1 MALIHTLLGILLIG
15 PFVLL
20 LVGYWRGRRQ
30 PLTPPEKHVSI
41 LLIINS
47 TMLYALAYN
56 VIYFV
61 QEFFLAVGKQSLGLT
76 AYLYHNNHN
85 WEGTHPKE
93 ALMQGSGA
101 ISIFIL
107 GILLWLA
114 FLSISHWKSWWRIF
128 VLWLAY
134 HGLVQSLPQLSS
146 APLDRNTDVGQALTY
161 LGLSPTVEIA
171 LAALSILAIIG
182 VSYIFSRYFL
192 ALGHPSVALNH
203 PFKRTRTVWH
213 GAVLPAIIGTALLFP
228 YRIPPADRYQMT
240 FMLLFVSIPSVFA
253 FAWVGKAP
261 KPIGNEARGRILVL
275 PIILTIGVLLFFQL
289 VLRPGIVFSGG

>member
-1 MALIHTLLGILLIG
+1 MALIHILLGILLVG
-15 PFVLL
+15 PLVLL
-20 LVGYWRGRRQ
+20 LIGYLRGRKQ
-30 PLTPPEKHVSI
+30 TLTTPEKHVSI

-47 TMLYALAYN
+47 TLLYALAYN
-56 VIYFV
+56 VVYFI

-101 ISIFIL
+101 LSIFIL

-114 FLSISHWKSWWRIF
+114 YLSISHWKSWWRIF

-134 HGLVQSLPQLSS
+134 HGLIQSLPQLSS
-146 APLDRNTDVGQALTY
+146 APIDPGTDVGQALAY
-161 LGLSPTVEIA
+161 LQFSPTLEIA
-171 LAALSILAIIG
+171 LGAISIVAIVA

-192 ALGHPSVALNH
+192 ALGHPSVALDH

-213 GAVLPAIIGTALLFP
+213 GAVLPAIMGTLLLFP
-228 YRIPPADRYQMT
+228 YRIPPVDRYEMT
-240 FMLLFVSIPSVFA
+240 VMLLFVSIPSVFA

-275 PIILTIGVLLFFQL
+275 PIILTIAVLLVFQL
-289 VLRPGIVFSGG
+289 VLRPGVVFSPG